1 MNAAAHPLSVSQLSL
16 YNPARLSDEETVAS
30 FAARQAVFERI
41 LEDIRSEP
49 ARGRPQHH
57 LIVGQ
62 RGMGKSTLL
71 ARLATELRR
80 APALAV
86 TFIPL
91 AFAEEQYAVDRLSKF
106 WLNCLDSLADA
117 TERAGEEAAADRI
130 DTLVR
135 GLSVR
140 IGAAGVEDTLAAAEA
155 LEAFLAEARALGRR
169 PVLLVDNLQLVFDR
183 TSEQEQHVLRELLM
197 RPGAPILVGASP
209 SPPPQSQD
217 YGAAFYDHFKV
228 HYLPPLSVEEMRQ
241 LMLTL
246 AAKVGRADISE
257 RVLRHP
263 HRLPVLRQLTGGN
276 PRTTVT
282 LFFLYAEDFAPSVFG
297 DLENLLDRV
306 TPLYK
311 SRFEELAA
319 QQQVVASA
327 IANHWDPIT
336 ARKLSEDTG
345 LPPSAISA
353 QLDRLEKIGFVER
366 VELFGRSA
374 TGYQLAERFFNVWFL
389 MRNASRRQRREVEF
403 LTRFIE
409 SFYEAEDRSRLALQI
424 QSERDLSPD
433 RHLFTRA
440 LACTVSPDLAHDLR
454 RHAELDALRQKNPGS
469 RRRLTDVIDLD
480 QVSPTTQAFSVLR
493 ERLSAL
499 VPGDAGVSTEEFATL
514 VLGDVQLFRSGGLEK
529 LAAAQR
535 GSAQEVAEL
544 VAVLRR
550 RREDAARV
558 YGSEAADWV
567 ARRLA
572 SGQLLALDD
581 PLEWKAAINQA
592 PNSAAIHWLL
602 QAMPRAAGQIIAT
615 DLLTR
620 IEHILGT
627 EQGRVALTWFSKAQ
641 VLGDLLDRYP
651 EAETAYRQGIALDD
665 RWAPAW
671 QGLGNLLLEHTDRPA
686 EAETAYRRALALDGD
701 AADTWRRLG
710 DVLQYGLA
718 RYEEAESAYRRA
730 IALDGGSAGT
740 WLGLGDLL
748 ALHLTRYG
756 DAEAAYR
763 QTTALAEKW
772 ALPWV
777 KLGSLLYYTLDRT
790 DEAEAA
796 YRRAVELDAGSAMA
810 WSVLGD
816 LLRDCQ
822 GRGAEAEAAYR
833 QAIAFDE
840 SWAPA
845 WNGLGAF
852 YAEQPGRQREAEAAF
867 RRAIE
872 LDAGWAL
879 PWDNLGDLLATH
891 GDRYGEAEGAY
902 RRAMALDPKWALPWH
917 SLGDLL
923 ANRLDRFEEAA
934 AAYRQAI
941 ALDGEWPWAW
951 ISLGNLL
958 QFRLKHFEDAEASY
972 RQAIAVDAGAVWAWV
987 GLGWLLLNDP
997 KRLEEAEEC
1006 LARSLELDAAIE
1018 APLHGL
1024 VSLRRDYRGDPA
1036 AAAPLLARLAGFPKL
1051 AGQDLY
1057 HLHRAVSALY
1067 VSEWDAASE
1076 EFAKALDLAAAGIPP
1091 LTTIGWMRSSAVILH
1106 LNYGSRFVELL
1117 RERGD
1122 DARLRPWYEALKAL
1136 EAGDRRYLQNLAPE
1150 VRPVAEVQF
1159 DEIERRLQQ
1168 LPEHTRRRPLPEA
1181 PKPSRKR
1188 RRGR

>member
-1 MNAAAHPLSVSQLSL
+1 MTATPRSLSVSQLSL
-16 YNPARLSDEETVAS
+16 YNPARLSDDEILAS
-30 FAARQAVFERI
+30 FAARQAVFERV
-41 LEDIRSEP
+41 LDDIRSEKP
-49 ARGRPQHH
+49 RGRPQHH

-71 ARLATELRR
+71 ARLAAEFRR
-80 APALAV
+80 EPALAG

-117 TERAGEEAAADRI
+117 MERAGNATAVDRI
-130 DTLVR
+130 DTTVR
-135 GLSVR
+135 RLSGR
-140 IGAAGVEDTLAAAEA
+140 IGVAGLEDHLPGAEA
-155 LEAFLAEARALGRR
+155 LEAFLAEARIVERR

-183 TSEQEQHVLRELLM
+183 ISEQEQHVLRELLM
-197 RPGAPILVGASP
+197 RPGAPVLVGTSP

-217 YGAAFYDHFKV
+217 YGAPFYDHFKV
-228 HYLPPLSVEEMRQ
+228 HYLPPLSLEEMRQ

-246 AAKVGRADISE
+246 AAKVGRSDISE
-257 RVLRHP
+257 RVSRNP
-263 HRLPVLRQLTGGN
+263 HRLQVLRQLTGGN

-282 LFFLYAEDFAPSVFG
+282 LFFLYAEDFAPTVFG

-311 SRFEELAA
+311 SRFEELSP

-327 IANHWDPIT
+327 IANHWDPVT
-336 ARKLSEDTG
+336 AASLSEATG
-345 LPPSAISA
+345 LPSSVISS
-353 QLDRLEKIGFVER
+353 QIDRLEKLGFVER
-366 VELFGRSA
+366 VELFGVSA
-374 TGYQLAERFFNVWFL
+374 TGYQLAERFFSVWFL
-389 MRNASRRQRREVEF
+389 MRSASRRQRREVEF

-409 SFYEAEDRSRLALQI
+409 SFYEAEDRSRLARQI

-440 LACTVSPDLAHDLR
+440 LAGTLNPEVAHDLR
-454 RHAELDALRQKNPGS
+454 RHAELDALRQKDPAS
-469 RRRLTDVIDLD
+469 RKRLTDD
-480 QVSPTTQAFSVLR
+480 
-493 ERLSAL
+493 
-499 VPGDAGVSTEEFATL
+499 
-514 VLGDVQLFRSGGLEK
+514 
-529 LAAAQR
+529 
-535 GSAQEVAEL
+535 
-544 VAVLRR
+544 
-550 RREDAARV
+550 RV

-602 QAMPRAAGQIIAT
+602 QAMPRAAGRIIAA
-615 DLLTR
+615 DLLDR
-620 IEHILGT
+620 IEHILET
-627 EQGRVALTWFSKAQ
+627 EHGGVAVTWFSKAQ

-651 EAETAYRQGIALDD
+651 DAEAAYRQGIALDD

-671 QGLGNLLLEHTDRPA
+671 QGLGNLLMEHADRPA
-686 EAETAYRRALALDGD
+686 EAET
-701 AADTWRRLG
+701 
-710 DVLQYGLA
+710 
-718 RYEEAESAYRRA
+718 AYRRA

-748 ALHLTRYG
+748 ALHLRRYG

-763 QTTALAEKW
+763 QTIALAETW

-777 KLGSLLYYTLDRT
+777 KLGSLLHYALDRT
-790 DEAEAA
+790 KEAEEA
-796 YRRAVELDAGSAMA
+796 YRRAVELDAGSAMV

-822 GRGAEAEAAYR
+822 GRGAEVEAAYR
-833 QAIAFDE
+833 QAIALDE

-852 YAEQPGRQREAEAAF
+852 CAEQPGRQREAEAAF

-872 LDAGWAL
+872 LDERWAL
-879 PWDNLGDLLATH
+879 PWDNLGDLLCTH
-891 GDRYGEAEGAY
+891 GDRYGDAEGAY
-902 RRAMALDPKWALPWH
+902 RRAIALEPKWALPWH

-987 GLGWLLLNDP
+987 GLGWLLMNDP
-997 KRLEEAEEC
+997 KRLDEAEEC
-1006 LARSLELDAAIE
+1006 LARSVELDAGIE

-1024 VSLRRDYRGDPA
+1024 VSLRRDFRGDLA
-1036 AAAPLLARLAGFPKL
+1036 AAVPLLDRLASFPEL

-1057 HLHRAVSALY
+1057 HLHRAVSSLY
-1067 VSEWDAASE
+1067 NSDWDAARR
-1076 EFAKALDLAAAGIPP
+1076 EFAKALDLAATGIPP

-1106 LNYGSRFVELL
+1106 LNYGSQFLELL

-1150 VRPVAEVQF
+1150 VRAVAEVHF
-1159 DEIERRLQQ
+1159 DEIQQRLQH
-1168 LPEHTRRRPLPEA
+1168 LPEHTRRRPLPKT
-1181 PKPSRKR
+1181 PTPSRKR
-1188 RRGR
+1188 RRRR